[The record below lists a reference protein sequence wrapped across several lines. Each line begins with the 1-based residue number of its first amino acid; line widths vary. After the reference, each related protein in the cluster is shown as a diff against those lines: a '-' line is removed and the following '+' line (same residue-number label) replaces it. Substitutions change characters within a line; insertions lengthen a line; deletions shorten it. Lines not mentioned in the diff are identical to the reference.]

1 MTTWDK
7 QCEHNLLTACDEFL
21 EQHCYKSAAVC
32 YNLCVFT
39 CVLLSCA
46 FEIRYTYLFFF
57 LRTLIAVTISKIAR
71 INGSI
76 MSHHKSLL
84 FLASVDPGLN
94 VISRGVGVLVT
105 SQHVLLVSVFLPGD
119 RSISVRSF
127 APSDVAVKS
136 TEGPDNLFS
145 VERMYGFISVRSF
158 ISSDVAVKSTEV
170 PDTLFSVE
178 RMYGVISVRSF
189 ISSDV
194 AVKSTEVPDTLFSVK
209 RMYGVISVR
218 SFISS
223 DVAVKSTEVPD
234 TLFSVKR
241 MYGVISVRSSISSDV
256 TVKFTEVPDNLFS
269 VKRMYGVISVRSFIS
284 SDVTVKFTEVPDNLF
299 SVTSVKRLYGENGFS
314 STK

>member
-94 VISRGVGVLVT
+94 VVSRGVGVLVT

-119 RSISVRSF
+119 RSISVPSF
-127 APSDVAVKS
+127 IPSDVAV
-136 TEGPDNLFS
+136 E
-145 VERMYGFISVRSF
+145 
-158 ISSDVAVKSTEV
+158 
-170 PDTLFSVE
+170 
-178 RMYGVISVRSF
+178 
-189 ISSDV
+189 
-194 AVKSTEVPDTLFSVK
+194 
-209 RMYGVISVR
+209 
-218 SFISS
+218 
-223 DVAVKSTEVPD
+223 
-234 TLFSVKR
+234 
-241 MYGVISVRSSISSDV
+241 SI
-256 TVKFTEVPDNLFS
+256 EVPDNLFS
-269 VKRMYGVISVRSFIS
+269 VKRMYDVISVRSFIP
-284 SDVTVKFTEVPDNLF
+284 SDVAVKSTEVPDNLFSVTSMKRMYDVISVRSFIPSDVAVKSTDVPNNLF

-314 STK
+314 LTK